1 MRISHFRTLFPA
13 LFLTLLAACGGGG
26 GSADQTEVVASGA
39 ITGFGSVY
47 VNGVHYET
55 NGTDISRDGKP
66 APQSELRVGQM
77 VHIRG
82 HIDPRNGHA
91 VANWIRQHNNLEGPI
106 TAVDAVAQT
115 FVVLAHTVKVNADT
129 SLGEGLTSFADLTVG
144 LQVEV
149 NGMPDAGGNLIATRV
164 EKRRASETTLEIVG
178 KIAALDTTLQTFKL
192 DNLVVKYSGA
202 LLRDFTRTGI
212 ANGQFVEV
220 KGDTVDAG
228 GALVATSV
236 ELHDFEHLDGAFQRE
251 VEGLV
256 TRFVSATDFDV
267 SGHPVTTTP
276 ATRYEGGTAA
286 DLALNVKVEAEG
298 SINASGVLVATKI
311 EFKRRN
317 GAGIAGLVQAATPD
331 ATGNGGTLT
340 VMGVTV
346 TVDSRTRIEDKTSAR
361 IEMFGVKDLA
371 VGDYVEVR
379 GQETAALKL
388 TAARLERRPVRSE
401 VWVRG
406 TARDLVAPIFTA
418 LGVTVTTSTSTVFEG
433 VTSTQFFATA
443 AGQMVKVK
451 GTLVGTQLAA
461 SEVEFEDHED
471 EGDHDGHGGPP
482 GGIPGP
488 GGGH

>member
-1 MRISHFRTLFPA
+1 MRIASLRTLVPA

-26 GSADQTEVVASGA
+26 GAEQTEVVASGA

-55 NGTDISRDGKP
+55 NGTDISRDGRP
-66 APQSELRVGQM
+66 AAQSELRVGQM

-115 FVVLAHTVKVNADT
+115 FVVLAHTVKVTADT
-129 SLGEGLTSFADLTVG
+129 SLDDDIASFADLTVG

-149 NGMPDAGGNLIATRV
+149 NGMPDADGNLIATRV
-164 EKRRASETTLEIVG
+164 EKRPAGQTTLEIVG
-178 KIAALDTTLQTFKL
+178 KIAALDTAVQTFKL
-192 DNLVVKYSGA
+192 DDLVVKYSGA
-202 LLRDFTRTGI
+202 VLRDFTRTGI
-212 ANGQFVEV
+212 ANDLFVEV
-220 KGDTVDAG
+220 KGDAVDAG

-236 ELHDFEHLDGAFQRE
+236 ELHDFEHLDSAFQRE

-276 ATRYEGGTAA
+276 TTRYEGGTVA

-298 SINASGVLVATKI
+298 SIDANGVLVASKI

-317 GAGIAGLVQAATPD
+317 GAGIAGLVQATTPD

-340 VMGVTV
+340 VMGVTI
-346 TVDSRTRIEDKTSAR
+346 TVDSRTRIEDRTSTR

-388 TAARLERRPVRSE
+388 SAARLERRPVRSE

-406 TARDLVAPIFTA
+406 TARDLAAPNFTA
-418 LGVTVTTSTSTVFEG
+418 LGVTVTTSASTAFEG
-433 VTSTQFFATA
+433 ATATEFFATA
-443 AGQMVKVK
+443 AGQLVKVK
-451 GTLVGTQLAA
+451 GTLLGTQLAA
-461 SEVEFEDHED
+461 SEVEFEDDED
-471 EGDHDGHGGPP
+471 EGDHGGGGHGP
-482 GGIPGP
+482 GGP